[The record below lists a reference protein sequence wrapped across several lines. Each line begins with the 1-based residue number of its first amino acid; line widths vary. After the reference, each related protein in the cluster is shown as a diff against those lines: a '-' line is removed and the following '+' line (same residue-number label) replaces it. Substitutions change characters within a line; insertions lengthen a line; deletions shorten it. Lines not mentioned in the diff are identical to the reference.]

1 MYRTG
6 FRMRLK
12 PGNEATYKEKH
23 DQIWPELVEV
33 LKGQGVVR
41 YAIYLSGFDL
51 FAHLES
57 TVPQTPGESVDPVV
71 RRWWDMMAEFMETNP
86 DNSPKTWPL
95 EEMFWLEN
103 DVAGC

>member
-6 FRMRLK
+6 FRMRIK
-12 PGNEATYKEKH
+12 PSCEAIYKEKH

-33 LKGQGVVR
+33 LRGQGVDR
-41 YAIYLSGFDL
+41 YAIYRDGLDL

-57 TVPQTPGESVDPVV
+57 ALPQTPGESVDPVV
-71 RRWWDMMAEFMETNP
+71 RRWWEMMAKYMETND

-95 EEMFWLEN
+95 EEMFWMEA
-103 DVAGC
+103 V